1 MRSHESQSIRS
12 NSKDIIES
20 IDYSFIIGKVHA
32 HKMGGT
38 FNRHVDVHSY
48 IMLELRLSDCSMT

>member
-1 MRSHESQSIRS
+1 
-12 NSKDIIES
+12 
-20 IDYSFIIGKVHA
+20 
-32 HKMGGT
+32 MGGT